1 MLLNVS
7 TLKDNP
13 GGTIP
18 FATALDLHD
27 LVFGGGCPVT
37 EPVLAE
43 GEVRN
48 TADVYILSGKVRTT
62 LHGRCDRC
70 ACDVV
75 KPVEFPLHAILAESL
90 ANDDGEEDPWLFLLE
105 NGCADLDDIVTTTFV
120 LSMDTKLLCKEDC
133 KGLCCRCGKNLNDGP
148 CDCQPEV
155 DPRLAVLKQL
165 LEKK

>member
-1 MLLNVS
+1 MLLNLS

-18 FATALDLHD
+18 FAVELDLHE
-27 LVFGGGCPVT
+27 LAFGGGCPVT
-37 EPVLAE
+37 EPVRAV

-48 TADVYILSGKVRTT
+48 TADVYVLSGTVQTT
-62 LHGRCDRC
+62 LHGACDRC

-75 KPVEFPLHAILAESL
+75 KPVEYPLHAILAEEL

-105 NGCADLDDIVTTTFV
+105 EGCADLDDIVTTTFV
-120 LSMDTKLLCKEDC
+120 LSMDSKFLCKEDC

-148 CDCQPEV
+148 CDCQPDV

-165 LEKK
+165 LKK